1 MERRAFLRMAV
12 TAPMATV
19 IGGAA
24 GAAQA
29 EAVESADVT
38 AKPEPGAKPTP
49 ADARAYWVAQARRLA
64 DPILGA
70 LEAGRLRAT
79 MPVEERKDAGR
90 ASCTHLEAVGRLYAG
105 LAPWWELPNDGSA
118 EGLLRSGYAARAQRC
133 LAAALDPKSPD
144 HLNFTEG
151 SQPLVD
157 AAFLAQATLRA
168 PRVLRDNLDPVTRGR
183 LVEALKATR
192 AIPPGSKN
200 NNWLLFPAM
209 IEAAL
214 AKLGESWNPFPVD
227 LALQRHEEWYQGD
240 GMYGDGPHLHYD
252 YYNGFV
258 IHPMLLD
265 ILGGVE
271 KEWPLWSGEWARA
284 RSRAQRHARVLERLI
299 APDGSFPAVGRSLA
313 YRAGAFQPLAQLAL
327 KRDLGSGLAPAQVRC
342 ALTAVLHRTLDPAGT
357 FDKDGWLRIG
367 LAGSQP
373 GVGESYISTGSLYM
387 VAVAFLPLGLHPA
400 EPFWAAPD
408 KPWTAQQAWS
418 GKAFPI
424 DRALI

>member
-1 MERRAFLRMAV
+1 VERRTFLRMAV

-24 GAAQA
+24 GAVQA
-29 EAVESADVT
+29 EAAEVGTTSTV
-38 AKPEPGAKPTP
+38 PEVAKPTV
-49 ADARAYWVAQARRLA
+49 ADTRAYWVALARRLA

-70 LEAGRLRAT
+70 LETGRLRAT
-79 MPVEERKDAGR
+79 MPVEQRADAGR
-90 ASCTHLEAVGRLYAG
+90 VTCTHLEAVGRLYAG
-105 LAPWWELPNDGSA
+105 LSPWWELPDDGSP
-118 EGLLRSGYAARAQRC
+118 EGKVRAWYAARAQNC
-133 LAAALDPKSPD
+133 LALALDPKSPD
-144 HLNFTEG
+144 RLNFTQG

-157 AAFLAQATLRA
+157 AAYLAQATLRA
-168 PRVLRDNLDPVTRGR
+168 PRVLRDTLDPTTRGR
-183 LVEALKATR
+183 LVEALKSTR

-209 IEAAL
+209 VEAAL

-240 GMYGDGPHLHYD
+240 GIYGDGPQLRYD

-265 ILGGVE
+265 ILAGVE
-271 KEWPLWSGEWARA
+271 REWPLWSGEQARA
-284 RSRAQRHARVLERLI
+284 RSRAQRHAKVLERLI

-327 KRDLGSGLAPAQVRC
+327 KHDLPSGLVPSQVRC

-357 FDKDGWLRIG
+357 FDAAGWLRIG
-367 LAGSQP
+367 LAGGQP
-373 GVGESYISTGSLYM
+373 GVGETYVSTGSLYM
-387 VAVAFLPLGLHPA
+387 VAVALLPLGLHPA
-400 EPFWAAPD
+400 DQFWAAKD
-408 KPWTAQQAWS
+408 RPWTAQKAWS